1 MDKPITVVVN
11 TRNEG
16 KNIAGCLSSIRN
28 LTDKIIVV
36 DMESTDETVETAK
49 KFGALVFNFPQKNY
63 VEPARQFA
71 ILKSKTDWVMV
82 IDADEEITPELAVEI
97 KSLEDSC
104 THYKIPRKNVFG
116 RTKWLR
122 HGGWWP
128 DYQTRLINKSCLKAW
143 PKRIHSTP
151 IITGKAGHLNN
162 PILHYFHGDL
172 ESMVKKTLV
181 FEDIESGLLHKAK
194 KTATTATFFR
204 KYFAELYRR
213 LLKNLGFLDG
223 TPGVME
229 SIYQAFSKTI
239 TYLFV
244 YEKSRNL

>member
-49 KFGALVFNFPQKNY
+49 KFDALVFNFPQKNY

-97 KSLEDSC
+97 KSLGDSC